1 MVEFIPLDGLVDPHE
16 VQIESIEAL
25 PIINGKAVRQCYG
38 FTVMV
43 DKVKVFY
50 RDYDEAIGD
59 LVEKTEE
66 FDAKDVKL
74 SGWPADS

>member
-1 MVEFIPLDGLVDPHE
+1 MIEFIPLEGLTDPHE
-16 VQIESIEAL
+16 VQIESKEAL

-38 FTVMV
+38 FAVMA
-43 DKVKVFY
+43 DKVKIFY
-50 RDYDEAIGD
+50 WDYDEAIGD
-59 LVEKTEE
+59 LVEKTGE